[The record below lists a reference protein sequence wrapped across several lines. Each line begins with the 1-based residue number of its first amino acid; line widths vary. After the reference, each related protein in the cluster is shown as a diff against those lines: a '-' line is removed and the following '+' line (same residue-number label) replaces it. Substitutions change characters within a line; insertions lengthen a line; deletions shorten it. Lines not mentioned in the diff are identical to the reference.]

1 MRYEAVIFDLG
12 NTLVSYYSRAQW
24 PGVLAQAVEEVAAYL
39 RSRNQLRIQADEIAQ
54 RVEAERGEQYLH

>member
-1 MRYEAVIFDLG
+1 MRYDAVIFDLG

-24 PGVLAQAVEEVAAYL
+24 PGVLAQAVEEVAAHLCSRKRL
-39 RSRNQLRIQADEIAQ
+39 RVRADEIAP